1 MAGKD
6 EGSKLAG
13 NIVVYGFVIFMGG
26 LFIWAAWGWIVAGLL
41 LAAFFGIAISYL
53 TKRYVGRIKR

>member
-41 LAAFFGIAISYL
+41 LAAFFGIAYL
-53 TKRYVGRIKR
+53 ILPKDMPDA